1 MATSMTDGREILAIV
16 ELVVYVPALI
26 VTFAIVIRQ
35 GFKRQL
41 GWIYLAIFCT
51 IRIVGSILGILS
63 HNNPSDVEDAEWA
76 GIFQSIGLSPLIL
89 ASFGLLK
96 RVIDQTSDRVSTSHT
111 NNSRLGATILS
122 ARFSIM
128 KRISSSLGPATAIA
142 RRSRLIQLLQ
152 LPATIALILC
162 IVGGIDQASSDE
174 SDQRTGPR
182 LFKAGLVMFTVLL
195 AVLIILVL
203 ISLME
208 IRKTPSQEEKVL
220 LAVLLGLPLLTT
232 RLLWGLLS
240 VFLSHSSIF
249 KISGGSVVVQGC
261 MATLPEFLIVLLFD
275 GVGFLIHRYSAQEM
289 DSTKDVD
296 MYASRSGVQSWR

>member
-1 MATSMTDGREILAIV
+1 MVDSREILAIV
-16 ELVVYVPALI
+16 ELIVYVPALI

-51 IRIVGSILGILS
+51 IRIIGSILAILS
-63 HNNPSDVEDAEWA
+63 HNHPKNVEDAEWA

-96 RVIDQTSDRVSTSHT
+96 RVIDQTSNRIDHFNTDNT
-111 NNSRLGATILS
+111 GLGMTYLS
-122 ARFSIM
+122 ARFGIM
-128 KRISSSLGPATAIA
+128 KRIFLSFGPATAIA
-142 RRSRLIQLLQ
+142 YRSRLIQLLQ
-152 LPATIALILC
+152 LPAMIALILC
-162 IVGGIDQASSDE
+162 IVGGVDGASSNE
-174 SDQRTGPR
+174 SDQKTGPR

-208 IRKTPSQEEKVL
+208 MRKTPSQEKKVL

-275 GVGFLIHRYSAQEM
+275 GVGFLINRYNAQEI
-289 DSTKDVD
+289 DRTKDVNMHD
-296 MYASRSGVQSWR
+296 SRSRLQRWR